1 VNEITDL
8 ADAICRERPK
18 PEAGMAYALL
28 DLIEA
33 VLLEQTTEADIEIL
47 VDRYNSELSAVIDRR
62 LRRYLNG
69 VEIIG

>member
-8 ADAICRERPK
+8 ADAIRRERPK

>member
-1 VNEITDL
+1 MRS
-8 ADAICRERPK
+8 AGERPK
-18 PEAGMAYALL
+18 PETEMAHALL

-69 VEIIG
+69 VEVIG